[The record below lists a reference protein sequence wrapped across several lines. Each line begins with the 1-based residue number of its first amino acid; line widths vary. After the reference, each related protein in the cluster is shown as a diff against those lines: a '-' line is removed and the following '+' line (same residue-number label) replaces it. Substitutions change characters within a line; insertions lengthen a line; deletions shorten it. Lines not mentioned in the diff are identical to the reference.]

1 MEQINFKI
9 KLHGHDCNDRWPAC
23 KISLNNDVMFNG
35 EIQDETLVEFDASVV
50 DDSVDNK
57 LVIDYYNKDFR
68 LDVVLDANGN
78 IIKNKTIDILDIC
91 VEDIDLNQIPF
102 DKNTV
107 EVYEKEYPQDLP
119 RTRKNDMELSWNSTW
134 TLEFSSPVYI
144 WLLENI

>member
-1 MEQINFKI
+1 MENINFKI

-91 VEDIDLNQIPF
+91 VEDIDLNQIPYN
-102 DKNTV
+102 KNTV
-107 EVYEKEYPQDLP
+107 EVYEEAYPQDLP